1 MVKNNKLYLFFFLVF
16 SVLFS
21 NSLELNNIPVQ
32 ESGRIKPFD
41 TYARNQLLRI
51 YGKSEYKLPDG
62 TKQSASDWLLTIA
75 DNESNFINNP
85 IFYINNPDV
94 VKSFFAQ
101 SKKSNRYSY
110 SELSQG
116 IQTYDIY
123 KGSMIEILNI
133 PDELKTSTDKQI
145 SDIILNIVHLNQ
157 LESTFSIFRP
167 TIGNDS
173 INYFDV
179 LDKDMPNKISYAN
192 FIINYELIQ
201 ASINQSELSK
211 KDKNSLK
218 NKMRSYL
225 GQCEMFFTNSPN
237 MSPNIM
243 NIIIP
248 DVMGKQWDNP
258 YILLKDKVL
267 NNVEIDSNQ
276 KDQIIVFDNLLNS
289 KDEKI
294 INQSKNNYF
303 QIVNIEEVSLSRLEK
318 ETALNKQ
325 QVFFVSLIL
334 CLIGFIV
341 ILISWMLDSFNLG
354 SLSKIFKFSSFVLIS
369 LGFFIHLYG
378 MILRM
383 YVMARPPVTTLYES
397 ILFVCL
403 VLLLISIIIELIR
416 KDTLGLFIGSIGG
429 IVLHFIALKYAN
441 DGDTM
446 GVLVAVLDN
455 NFWLSTHVTTITIGY
470 GLSLFTGLMSH
481 AYLLYACFRP
491 SDKKRLKII
500 FSNIYTLTFIS
511 LFFTMVGTILGG
523 IWADQSWGRFWGW
536 DPKEN
541 GALLIVMWLL
551 MILHMRLSGLI
562 KPMGYAL
569 WMSLINIIVA
579 LAWFGVNLLSV
590 GLHNYGFTDSIAIN
604 LSIFVICELIFCFAT
619 YIIARISKPTTS
631 L

>member
-1 MVKNNKLYLFFFLVF
+1 MVKNNKVYLFFFLVF

-75 DNESNFINNP
+75 DNESDFINNP

-157 LESTFSIFRP
+157 LKSTFSIFRP

-173 INYFDV
+173 VNYFDV
-179 LDKDMPNKISYAN
+179 LDKDIPNKISYAN

-225 GQCEMFFTNSPN
+225 GQCEMFFKNSPN

-248 DVMGKQWDNP
+248 DGMGEQWDNP
-258 YILLKDKVL
+258 
-267 NNVEIDSNQ
+267 
-276 KDQIIVFDNLLNS
+276 
-289 KDEKI
+289 
-294 INQSKNNYF
+294 
-303 QIVNIEEVSLSRLEK
+303 
-318 ETALNKQ
+318 
-325 QVFFVSLIL
+325 
-334 CLIGFIV
+334 
-341 ILISWMLDSFNLG
+341 
-354 SLSKIFKFSSFVLIS
+354 
-369 LGFFIHLYG
+369 
-378 MILRM
+378 
-383 YVMARPPVTTLYES
+383 
-397 ILFVCL
+397 
-403 VLLLISIIIELIR
+403 
-416 KDTLGLFIGSIGG
+416 
-429 IVLHFIALKYAN
+429 
-441 DGDTM
+441 
-446 GVLVAVLDN
+446 
-455 NFWLSTHVTTITIGY
+455 
-470 GLSLFTGLMSH
+470 
-481 AYLLYACFRP
+481 
-491 SDKKRLKII
+491 
-500 FSNIYTLTFIS
+500 
-511 LFFTMVGTILGG
+511 
-523 IWADQSWGRFWGW
+523 
-536 DPKEN
+536 
-541 GALLIVMWLL
+541 
-551 MILHMRLSGLI
+551 
-562 KPMGYAL
+562 
-569 WMSLINIIVA
+569 
-579 LAWFGVNLLSV
+579 
-590 GLHNYGFTDSIAIN
+590 
-604 LSIFVICELIFCFAT
+604 
-619 YIIARISKPTTS
+619 
-631 L
+631 